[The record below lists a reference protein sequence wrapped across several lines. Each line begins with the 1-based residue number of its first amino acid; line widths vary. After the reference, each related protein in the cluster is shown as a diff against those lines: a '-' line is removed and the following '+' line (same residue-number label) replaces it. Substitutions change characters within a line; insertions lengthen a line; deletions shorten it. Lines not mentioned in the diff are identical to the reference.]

1 MSEHA
6 TIPTM
11 SFVKRDWLYHV
22 CTCVDIQAATTVE
35 LLSTYHIL
43 VKLPISSQKSCV
55 YSLNYK
61 ETIHSSCSCIVL
73 PAPWYHS
80 HSSTSPPPF
89 LSLFPIFWWRGRLRD
104 WKWWRCKDKTYNQ
117 VCYCQSGTC
126 GWLGNMVYYF
136 YIYVRLSEPR
146 RVVKRRAVT
155 FQQVKDLI
163 PATKRPRETPKTEQQ
178 TNVSLL
184 I

>member
-1 MSEHA
+1 
-6 TIPTM
+6 
-11 SFVKRDWLYHV
+11 
-22 CTCVDIQAATTVE
+22 
-35 LLSTYHIL
+35 
-43 VKLPISSQKSCV
+43 
-55 YSLNYK
+55 
-61 ETIHSSCSCIVL
+61 
-73 PAPWYHS
+73 
-80 HSSTSPPPF
+80 
-89 LSLFPIFWWRGRLRD
+89 
-104 WKWWRCKDKTYNQ
+104 
-117 VCYCQSGTC
+117 
-126 GWLGNMVYYF
+126 MVYYL

>member
-1 MSEHA
+1 
-6 TIPTM
+6 M
-11 SFVKRDWLYHV
+11 SFVKREWLYHV
-22 CTCVDIQAATTVE
+22 CTCVDTQAATTVE
-35 LLSTYHIL
+35 LLSMYHIL
-43 VKLPISSQKSCV
+43 VKLLISCQKSTGD
-55 YSLNYK
+55 L
-61 ETIHSSCSCIVL
+61 CIQFKLLFTVLVL

-80 HSSTSPPPF
+80 HPSTSAPPF

-104 WKWWRCKDKTYNQ
+104 WKWWRCKEKTYNQ
-117 VCYCQSGTC
+117 ACYSQSGTC
-126 GWLGNMVYYF
+126 GRLGGTVYYF
-136 YIYVRLSEPR
+136 YICVRLSEPR

-163 PATKRPRETPKTEQQ
+163 PATKRPRETSKTEQQ